1 MRRASNQTTGPMTV
15 RARGHARIAAR
26 AARSAAAL
34 LAVAALAG
42 CGTAEDRD
50 QARTAAERLYAAV
63 DADDGDAACRQLSP
77 DARDELESQEKSSCA
92 DAVLELDLQT
102 GDARAQR
109 VEVFTS
115 EAAVHLT
122 GGDTVFL
129 DETQEGWRVSALGC
143 RDQRTDSPADC
154 EVQA

>member
-1 MRRASNQTTGPMTV
+1 MAVHRRQVV
-15 RARGHARIAAR
+15 RPHA
-26 AARSAAAL
+26 
-34 LAVAALAG
+34 LAVLAAVTVVAG

-50 QARTAAERLYAAV
+50 QARAAAERLYAAV
-63 DADDGDAACRQLSP
+63 EADDGTGACRQLSP
-77 DARDELESQEKSSCA
+77 DARTELESLEQSACEE
-92 DAVLELDLQT
+92 AVLELDLQT
-102 GDARAQR
+102 AGARAER
-109 VEVFTS
+109 TEVFTN

-143 RDQRTDSPADC
+143 REQTTDSPADC